1 MFNFHHSFFGFSI
14 TSWVWLVN
22 TFLKVSVKTSLLP
35 DYVLHDTAD
44 DDTPDSDNGINDNNG
59 DKNYDFDNKKSNDW
73 NHLYDDKKMI
83 MITIMIII
91 TIIRQNDIT
100 NNAFCRTFYLRK
112 SWIFAFTH
120 ILTLFRMGN
129 LGAAHGW
136 REVGKKAPPP

>member
-1 MFNFHHSFFGFSI
+1 M
-14 TSWVWLVN
+14 

-136 REVGKKAPPP
+136 GEVGKKAPPP